1 MTRESASN
9 LQRTNSGK
17 ATAETEDT
25 DSDDNVLSTL
35 QKTNEMYKNE
45 DNEYYTDPEVERQ
58 RFETRCRDF
67 EYALQEREML
77 FE

>member
-45 DNEYYTDPEVERQ
+45 DNEYYTDPEVER
-58 RFETRCRDF
+58 
-67 EYALQEREML
+67 
-77 FE
+77 